1 MARAISKAVRSAAIK
16 EYVSAGKSLKDV
28 AEKYGINQETLRK
41 YLGNKVRPRGTRYLP
56 DGDFKY
62 PNTKKGYPTIKN
74 TRKVRESK
82 SSPSTPNSNKRWS
95 TVEDEMLRDAVIS
108 NMTVRET
115 VELLGRTAPAIYCRK
130 CQLIDVGFIP
140 DPAMRFP
147 VPTGINRIRKEITEE
162 INFDEIEAILEEVE
176 TTVDNIQE
184 VVKANE
190 TIPTTNIELEQLA
203 QLVKEYGVNITV
215 SVTTSGTEVKMS
227 N

>member
-16 EYVSAGKSLKDV
+16 EYVSVGKSLKDV

-56 DGDFKY
+56 DGDFKS
-62 PNTKKGYPTIKN
+62 PNVKKSYPTIKN

-82 SSPSTPNSNKRWS
+82 ASPSTPNSNKRWT

-130 CQLIDVGFIP
+130 CQLIDEGFIQ

-162 INFDEIEAILEEVE
+162 INFNEIEAVLEEVE
-176 TTVDNIQE
+176 TPVDNSQE
-184 VVKANE
+184 VVKSSE
-190 TIPTTNIELEQLA
+190 YIPTTNIELEQLA